1 MGAKLCNILH
11 QQQNTEAEDTKQ
23 CFDYSELLA
32 MKHQLVSTIQK
43 ETRVAAGAEK
53 LYRATK
59 NRKTKAQVKELRKS
73 SEEKVKALYSSLLK
87 LTQEIARKEAEN
99 TRVSDAVLETTE
111 TTNDIDVVFPAE
123 KVTGPEVP
131 VISDTASDSSQHHPD
146 DSAEEP
152 GPETE
157 QPQVPP
163 DSEVPAEENED
174 AEEEK
179 CDLPAEDEDEEE
191 ANVEQQQPEKEED
204 SDVQV
209 HEGDSSGTSQGP
221 HPGDYS
227 PTQRDCQ
234 AEEPLEETQSTQ

>member
-11 QQQNTEAEDTKQ
+11 QQQNTEAEDTNQ

-43 ETRVAAGAEK
+43 ETRVAAGVEK

-152 GPETE
+152 GPEIE
-157 QPQVPP
+157 QPQIPP
-163 DSEVPAEENED
+163 DS
-174 AEEEK
+174 
-179 CDLPAEDEDEEE
+179 DLPAEDEEDDEE